1 MSVKGL
7 HHVSAITKEVLDNH
21 DFYTKIMG
29 LRLVKKTVNQDE
41 PSMYHLFYAD
51 YKGTPGTDITFFEIG
66 RSSKYQPGTNSIS
79 RTVFRVPSLEALEY
93 FKERFQEKGV
103 YTEGIIERFGYTY
116 MNFSDYENQRL
127 ALIVDPDYDESE
139 PFAGTDI
146 PQEFSITGIKAVEVT
161 VQYLKPMILFLEML
175 GGKVAGEWDDET
187 IEVEVKFGED
197 SVFIIESRT
206 SQIEKEGFG
215 SVHHFALRVSDEAAL
230 EKVLETV
237 NAEKWRNSGIVDRF
251 YFKAI
256 YIKAVGNITVEI
268 STEDPGFTVD
278 ERLEALGESL
288 SLPPDLEKDRDFIEL
303 HMIPIN

>member
-21 DFYTKIMG
+21 DFYTKILG

-51 YKGTPGTDITFFEIG
+51 YQGTPGTDITFFEIG
-66 RSSKYQPGTNSIS
+66 QSSKYQPGTNSVS

-93 FKERFQEKGV
+93 FKERFQENGV
-103 YTEGIIERFGYTY
+103 YTEGTIERFGYTY

-127 ALIVDPDYDESE
+127 ALIVDSEYDESQ
-139 PFAGTDI
+139 PFAGADI
-146 PQEFSITGIKAVEVT
+146 PEEFAITGIKAVEVT
-161 VQYLKPMILFLEML
+161 VQYLKPMVLFLEML
-175 GGKVAGEWDDET
+175 GGQVVGEWDDET
-187 IEVEVKFGED
+187 VEAEVKFGAD
-197 SVFIIESRT
+197 SVFIIENRT

-215 SVHHFALRVSDEAAL
+215 SVHHFSLRVSDEAAL

-268 STEDPGFTVD
+268 STEEPGFTVD

-303 HMIPIN
+303 YMIPIN

>member
-21 DFYTKIMG
+21 DFYTKLLG

-51 YKGTPGTDITFFEIG
+51 YKGTPGTDITFFEISQ
-66 RSSKYQPGTNSIS
+66 SSKYQPGTNSIS
-79 RTVFRVPSLEALEY
+79 RTVFRVPSMEALEY
-93 FKERFQEKGV
+93 FKGRFQEKGV

-127 ALIVDPDYDESE
+127 ALIVDSEYDESQ
-139 PFAGTDI
+139 PFTGAGI
-146 PQEFSITGIKAVEVT
+146 PEEFAITGIKAVEVT
-161 VQYLKPMILFLEML
+161 VQYLKPMVLFLEML
-175 GGKVAGEWDDET
+175 GGKVNGEWDDET
-187 IEVEVKFGED
+187 VEVEVKFGLD
-197 SVFIIESRT
+197 SVFVIENRS

-215 SVHHFALRVSDEAAL
+215 SVHHFALKVRDEEEL
-230 EKVLETV
+230 KNVLDIV

-256 YIKAVGNITVEI
+256 YIKAAGNITVEI
-268 STEDPGFTVD
+268 STEAPGFTVD

-303 HMIPIN
+303 YMTPIN

>member
-7 HHVSAITKEVLDNH
+7 HHVSAITKEALNNH
-21 DFYTKIMG
+21 DFYTKILG

-66 RSSKYQPGTNSIS
+66 QSSKYQPGTNSIS
-79 RTVFRVPSLEALEY
+79 RTAFRVPSLEALEY
-93 FKERFQEKGV
+93 FKERFQQKGV

-127 ALIVDPDYDESE
+127 ALIVDPQYDESE
-139 PFAGTDI
+139 PFAGDDI
-146 PQEFSITGIKAVEVT
+146 PEKYAITGIKAVEVT

-175 GGKVAGEWDDET
+175 GGKVVDEWDDET
-187 IEVEVKFGED
+187 IEAEVKFGED
-197 SVFIIESRT
+197 SVFIMENRT

-215 SVHHFALRVSDEAAL
+215 SVHHFALRVSDEAEL
-230 EKVLETV
+230 KNVLETV

-251 YFKAI
+251 YFKAV
-256 YIKAVGNITVEI
+256 YIQSVGNITVEI
-268 STEDPGFTVD
+268 STEEPGFTVD

-288 SLPPDLEKDRDFIEL
+288 SLPPSFEKDRDFIEL
-303 HMIPIN
+303 YMMPIN

>member
-21 DFYTKIMG
+21 DFYTKILG

-66 RSSKYQPGTNSIS
+66 QSSKYQAGTNSIS

-93 FKERFQEKGV
+93 FKERFQEKGI
-103 YTEGIIERFGYTY
+103 YTEGTIERFGYTY

-127 ALIVDPDYDESE
+127 ALIVDPEYDESE
-139 PFAGTDI
+139 PFAGADI
-146 PQEFSITGIKAVEVT
+146 SEEFAITGIKAVEVT
-161 VQYLKPMILFLEML
+161 VQYLKPMVLFLEML
-175 GGKVAGEWDDET
+175 GGKVVGEWDDET
-187 IEVEVKFGED
+187 VEAEVKFGAD
-197 SVFIIESRT
+197 SVFIIENRT

-215 SVHHFALRVSDEAAL
+215 SVHHFSLRVSDEAEL

-251 YFKAI
+251 YFKAV

-268 STEDPGFTVD
+268 STEEPGFTID

-303 HMIPIN
+303 YMIPIN

>member
-21 DFYTKIMG
+21 DFYTKILG

-66 RSSKYQPGTNSIS
+66 QSSKYQPGTNSIS
-79 RTVFRVPSLEALEY
+79 RTVFRVPSMKALEY
-93 FKERFQEKGV
+93 FKGHFQEKGV

-116 MNFSDYENQRL
+116 MNFSDYDNQRL
-127 ALIVDPDYDESE
+127 ALIVDPEYDESQ
-139 PFAGTDI
+139 PFTGAGI
-146 PQEFSITGIKAVEVT
+146 PEEFAITGIKAVEVT
-161 VQYLKPMILFLEML
+161 VQYLKPMVLFLEML
-175 GGKVAGEWDDET
+175 GGKVNGEWDDET
-187 IEVEVKFGED
+187 VEAEVNFGAEAVFVIEN
-197 SVFIIESRT
+197 RT

-215 SVHHFALRVSDEAAL
+215 SVHHFALKVRDEEEL
-230 EKVLETV
+230 KKVLDIV

-251 YFKAI
+251 YFKAV

-268 STEDPGFTVD
+268 STEEPGFTVD

-303 HMIPIN
+303 YMIPIN

>member
-21 DFYTKIMG
+21 DFYTKILG

-41 PSMYHLFYAD
+41 TSMYHLFYAD

-66 RSSKYQPGTNSIS
+66 QSSKYQPGTNSIS
-79 RTVFRVPSLEALEY
+79 RTVFRVPSLNALEY
-93 FKERFQEKGV
+93 FKERFQENGV
-103 YTEGIIERFGYTY
+103 YTEGTIERFGYQY

-127 ALIVDPDYDESE
+127 ALIVDPEYNESQ
-139 PFAGTDI
+139 PFAGADI
-146 PQEFSITGIKAVEVT
+146 PEEFAITGIKAVEVT
-161 VQYLKPMILFLEML
+161 VQYLKPMVLFLEML
-175 GGKVAGEWDDET
+175 GGKVIGECDDET
-187 IEVEVKFGED
+187 IETEVKFGED
-197 SVFIIESRT
+197 SIFIIENRT
-206 SQIEKEGFG
+206 LQIEKEGFG
-215 SVHHFALRVSDEAAL
+215 SVHHFALRVRDEEDLKKILAI
-230 EKVLETV
+230 V

-251 YFKAI
+251 YFKAV

-268 STEDPGFTVD
+268 STEEPGFTVD

-303 HMIPIN
+303 YMIPIN

>member
-21 DFYTKIMG
+21 DFYTKILG

-66 RSSKYQPGTNSIS
+66 QSSKYQPGTNSIS
-79 RTVFRVPSLEALEY
+79 RTVFRVPSLDALEY

-103 YTEGIIERFGYTY
+103 YTEGTIERFGYTY

-127 ALIVDPDYDESE
+127 ALIVDPEYYESQ
-139 PFAGTDI
+139 PFTGAGI
-146 PQEFSITGIKAVEVT
+146 PEDFAITGLKAVEVT
-161 VQYLKPMILFLEML
+161 VQYLKPMVLFLEML
-175 GGKVAGEWDDET
+175 GGKVNGEWNDET
-187 IEVEVKFGED
+187 VEAEVKFGAD
-197 SVFIIESRT
+197 SIFIIENRT

-215 SVHHFALRVSDEAAL
+215 SVHHFALKVRDEEEL
-230 EKVLETV
+230 KKILDVV

-251 YFKAI
+251 YFKAV

-268 STEDPGFTVD
+268 STEEPGFTVD

-303 HMIPIN
+303 YMIPIN